1 MVSKGFRFGLINQW
15 YRRRKLWTHLLASR
29 GCISFSWFNFNNI
42 LYWMN
47 EPYQKYFKFY
57 PWILCPKY
65 HFFGASFFGNWQI
78 LTVDQPSLQ
87 DFSLRSEGTF
97 FVIVRTANLLKDFWK
112 RHNFSGT
119 RYRGSRRSSASQGQE
134 ILIKFYWVCV
144 NISDFFPI
152 TSLVPSFS

>member
-29 GCISFSWFNFNNI
+29 DLSHFLGLTLTTFFTGWKNLTKNI
-42 LYWMN
+42 LNFIHGYCVRNIIFSALLFSAIFDSW
-47 EPYQKYFKFY
+47 
-57 PWILCPKY
+57 
-65 HFFGASFFGNWQI
+65 S
-78 LTVDQPSLQ
+78 
-87 DFSLRSEGTF
+87 FSLRSEGTSLDF

-152 TSLVPSFS
+152 TSRVPSFS